1 MGFIMLG
8 TQSNVQATT
17 AILSAWAAGFRLE
30 DAPAEVVERIKALVL
45 DHLRVV
51 AVGARLPW
59 SRATR
64 ALALELGG
72 HAKAAVAVR
81 LAA

>member
-1 MGFIMLG
+1 M
-8 TQSNVQATT
+8 SANNVQATT

-30 DAPAEVVERIKALVL
+30 DAPAEVVDRIKALVL

-59 SRATR
+59 SRAAR
-64 ALALELGG
+64 AHCN
-72 HAKAAVAVR
+72 HAQMV
-81 LAA
+81 